1 MVARSGHRDPK
12 HLPGDRNRG
21 RAIDRL
27 RLRSQTSV
35 DMSRDRRVGDRFGLR
50 YGSRGEVGCS
60 RDLLVLAGGRGGGPS
75 VLGAGGSASAGSRGV
90 VVVGV
95 VDELL
100 GLEIVLV
107 DVDASREHR

>member
-60 RDLLVLAGGRGGGPS
+60 RDLLVLAGGRDLV
-75 VLGAGGSASAGSRGV
+75 VLGGDVGGRQT
-90 VVVGV
+90 
-95 VDELL
+95 
-100 GLEIVLV
+100 
-107 DVDASREHR
+107 